1 MANNVLANK
10 LLPVCV
16 DKLAQNERANIVSKV
31 FLTHDRSISTAV
43 LTLSMQEVCLIQR
56 NFRVHVNSCWEINCL
71 LFFMRRF

>member
-31 FLTHDRSISTAV
+31 FLHMTD
-43 LTLSMQEVCLIQR
+43 Q
-56 NFRVHVNSCWEINCL
+56 FRL
-71 LFFMRRF
+71 LY